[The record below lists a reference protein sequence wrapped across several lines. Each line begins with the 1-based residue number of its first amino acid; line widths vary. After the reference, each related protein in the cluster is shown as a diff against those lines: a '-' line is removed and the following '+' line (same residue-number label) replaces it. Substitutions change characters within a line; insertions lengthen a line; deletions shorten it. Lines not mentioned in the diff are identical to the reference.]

1 MWFGPWKYCVLIL
14 LIIFPCIQD
23 PKLLAALQESRDRQ
37 APYAGAFL
45 LKDEPDSDPNV
56 VSSSDTEKSVYD
68 LKGKEL
74 FNRLHEVGTLAQVCD
89 FVCGLIVALLP
100 STNYLFRFDKLPN
113 LLSIILFSIPDFKYP
128 RGSSNPDWSSTSAHN
143 RDGWYWTR

>member
-1 MWFGPWKYCVLIL
+1 VHVCVHGLVKCDLELESIVLIL

-89 FVCGLIVALLP
+89 FVCGLIVTLLP
-100 STNYLFRFDKLPN
+100 STNYLF
-113 LLSIILFSIPDFKYP
+113 
-128 RGSSNPDWSSTSAHN
+128 
-143 RDGWYWTR
+143 

>member
-1 MWFGPWKYCVLIL
+1 M
-14 LIIFPCIQD
+14 
-23 PKLLAALQESRDRQ
+23 AALQESRDRQ

-100 STNYLFRFDKLPN
+100 STNYFFRFDKLPN
-113 LLSIILFSIPDFKYP
+113 LCQ
-128 RGSSNPDWSSTSAHN
+128 
-143 RDGWYWTR
+143 